1 MSYFIDMKYIN
12 LMGAR
17 LEKFAWKRNNLAA
30 CRCPIC
36 GDSKKNKNK
45 TRFFF
50 FEEKGK
56 FFVKCHNCSYS
67 TSFSKFL
74 EHSGGTLYDEYRTEN
89 FMEKFSTGTTA
100 NYKEVC
106 KTIAA
111 IEKPVFRV
119 CRDPLGCIKIS
130 DLSEDHP
137 ARIYIKNRLI
147 PSKHWDV
154 LYYAEDFAATAN
166 SNFDCNAP
174 SDARI
179 VIPFYDRNKNLFAL
193 QGRALD
199 PNQQVRYITVRDP
212 ENDAPKIYGM
222 DRLDETK
229 TNYCFEGPIDSLFI
243 DNSIALAGSSID
255 FNKFPFKTQ
264 HTVFVYD
271 NEPRNREIVN
281 IMRDAIDAGM
291 KTCIWPDDTS
301 SKDVNDMRLAGAEI
315 EQIKNTI
322 DQNTY
327 QGLSAHLRLSKWKR
341 V

>member
-1 MSYFIDMKYIN
+1 MSYFVDMKYIN

-67 TSFSKFL
+67 TTFSKFL
-74 EHSGGTLYDEYRTEN
+74 EQTGGTLYEEYRTEN

-100 NYKEVC
+100 SYKEVC
-106 KTIAA
+106 KNVAA
-111 IEKPVFRV
+111 IQKPVFQVR
-119 CRDPLGCIKIS
+119 RDPAGCTRIS
-130 DLSEDHP
+130 ELSHDHP
-137 ARIYIKNRLI
+137 ARMYVQNRLI
-147 PSKHWDV
+147 PQKYWDI
-154 LYYAEDFAATAN
+154 LYYTDNFCETAYD
-166 SNFDCNAP
+166 NFSCSAP
-174 SDARI
+174 ADGRI
-179 VIPFYDRNKNLFAL
+179 VIPFYDRSKNLFAL

-199 PNQQVRYITVRDP
+199 PNQQLRYVTVRDA

-222 DRLDETK
+222 DRLNDSA

-255 FNKFPFKTQ
+255 FDRFPFDIQ
-264 HTVFVYD
+264 NTVFVYD
-271 NEPRNREIVN
+271 NECRNREIVK
-281 IMRDAIDAGM
+281 IMKDAIDAGM
-291 KTCIWPDDTS
+291 KICVWPDEIEH
-301 SKDVNDMRLAGAEI
+301 KDVNDMRLAGMSV
-315 EQIKNTI
+315 EQIKNAI
-322 DQNTY
+322 DCNTY
-327 QGLSAHLRLSKWKR
+327 QGLGAHLRLSKWKK